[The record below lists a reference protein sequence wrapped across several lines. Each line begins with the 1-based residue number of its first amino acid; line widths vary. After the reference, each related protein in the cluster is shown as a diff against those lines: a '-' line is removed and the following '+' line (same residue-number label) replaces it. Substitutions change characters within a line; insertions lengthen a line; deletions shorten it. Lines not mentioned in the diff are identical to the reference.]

1 LHSQHSGLFRSS
13 PFAASTYSSAGD
25 NELDLAAVRTHQDA
39 EVVYDAL

>member
-1 LHSQHSGLFRSS
+1 LSAFSGVFFSF
-13 PFAASTYSSAGD
+13 PFAASTYSGAGD